1 MTARNLVSL
10 AVTGGSNAVTFAVIG
25 AIAFG
30 IACFALVAI
39 LVPTL
44 IHRKEPATVG
54 DAAGTSIIESNGN
67 GQTVLYPLTAQ
78 TGLGWT
84 VADGALRVEQRGW
97 TSDADRLSLI
107 TTFNVYLFSL
117 GQAGYTYAELYS
129 DAGTLMYHATYDLY
143 FALQSNATGVAV
155 AVFEL
160 PPAFLSPPTV
170 EGAETINPYGLF
182 HASCSGR
189 NNDDGSIVPVTA
201 FALTYSTG
209 WTVDPTPVLS
219 MTLTEDP
226 YGPLGLGMHCFIS
239 ITAPV
244 AP

>member
-1 MTARNLVSL
+1 MARVGAS
-10 AVTGGSNAVTFAVIG
+10 AGSNAVPLAVVG
-25 AIAFG
+25 VIAFA

-44 IHRKEPATVG
+44 IHRKEPAVVG

-67 GQTVLYPLTAQ
+67 GQTVLYPLIAQ

-84 VADGALRVEQRGW
+84 EVDGALRVEQRGW
-97 TSDADRLSLI
+97 TSDTDRLSLI
-107 TTFNVYLFSL
+107 TSYNVYEYMVA
-117 GQAGYTYAELYS
+117 QAGYTYAQLYS
-129 DAGTLMYHATYDLY
+129 DEGTLMYHTSYDLY
-143 FALQSNATGVAV
+143 LSLKSNVSGLVV

-170 EGAETINPYGLF
+170 DGAETINPYGLF
-182 HASCSGR
+182 QASCGGL
-189 NNDDGSIVPVTA
+189 NNADGSIVPILA
-201 FALTYSTG
+201 FAMTYSTG
-209 WTVDPTPVLS
+209 WTVTPTPVLS
-219 MTLTEDP
+219 MTLTETP
-226 YGPLGLGMHCFIS
+226 YGATGLGLHCSIS